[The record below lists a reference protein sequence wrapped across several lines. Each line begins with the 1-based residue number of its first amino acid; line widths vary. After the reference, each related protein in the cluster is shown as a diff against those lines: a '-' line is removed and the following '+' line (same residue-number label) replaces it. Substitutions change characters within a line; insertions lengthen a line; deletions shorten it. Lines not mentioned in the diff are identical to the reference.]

1 MISASDL
8 RKGVTFEY
16 EGDLYRVLEYQHSFI
31 GRGSANVKVK
41 LRNLRTGGTIE
52 RVFGADERFE
62 EVRLE
67 LREVQYLY
75 TDGDLYYFMDTET
88 YEQPALSAE
97 ALGEKVHYL
106 KEGLTLHIS
115 MHEGRP
121 VEVELPVTVDLEVTQ
136 TEPGIKGDTAT
147 GATKKATLET
157 GLVVQVPL
165 FVEEGDIVRVDT
177 RTGEYLTR
185 VKG

>member
-1 MISASDL
+1 MILASDL
-8 RKGVTFEY
+8 RKGVTFILDGE
-16 EGDLYRVLEYQHSFI
+16 LYRVTDYQHTYL
-31 GRGSANVKVK
+31 GRGSARVRVTIK
-41 LRNLRTGGTIE
+41 NLQTGATIE
-52 RVFGADERFE
+52 RVFFADDRFE
-62 EVRLE
+62 DVRLE

-88 YEQPALSAE
+88 YEQPALGAE
-97 ALGEKVHYL
+97 ALGEKAYYL

-115 MHEGRP
+115 MYEGQP
-121 VEVELPVTVDLEVTQ
+121 VEVELPVTVDLGVTR

-157 GLVVQVPL
+157 GLIVEVPL

-185 VKG
+185 LKG

>member
-1 MISASDL
+1 MILASDL
-8 RKGVTFEY
+8 KKGVTFLLDGE
-16 EGDLYRVLEYQHSFI
+16 LYRVTDYQHTYL
-31 GRGSANVKVK
+31 GRGSARVRVTV
-41 LRNLRTGGTIE
+41 RNLETGATLE
-52 RVFGADERFE
+52 RVFFADDRFE

-75 TDGDLYYFMDTET
+75 NDGHLYYFMDTET
-88 YEQPALSAE
+88 YDQPALSAE
-97 ALGEKVHYL
+97 ALGEKVYFL
-106 KEGLTLHIS
+106 KEGLILHIS
-115 MHEGRP
+115 MYEGRP
-121 VEVELPVTVDLEVTQ
+121 VEVELPVTVDLEVTR

-157 GLVVQVPL
+157 GVVVQVPL
-165 FVEEGDIVRVDT
+165 FIEEGDIVRVDT